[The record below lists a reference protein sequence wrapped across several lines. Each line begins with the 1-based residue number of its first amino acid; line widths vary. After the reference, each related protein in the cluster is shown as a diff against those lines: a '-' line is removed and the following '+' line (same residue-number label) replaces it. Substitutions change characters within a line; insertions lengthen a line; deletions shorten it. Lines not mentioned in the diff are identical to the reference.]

1 MTFINYSM
9 TQMSET
15 NYFVSHICVIMYYI
29 VFVSEFILVLIKSVC
44 LCLYSY
50 SVANE
55 MGKD

>member
-1 MTFINYSM
+1 M